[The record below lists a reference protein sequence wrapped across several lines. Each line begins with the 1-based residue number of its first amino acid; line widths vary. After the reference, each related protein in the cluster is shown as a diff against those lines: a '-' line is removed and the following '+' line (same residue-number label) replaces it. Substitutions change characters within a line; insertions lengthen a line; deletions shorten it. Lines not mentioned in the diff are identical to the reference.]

1 MKASAKLTIMLFI
14 GVAVGAMAVHGLHAQ
29 AKPPVFYVG
38 EIDVTDEAGYQ
49 KEFVPQ
55 AGAAAQAG
63 GARFLARGGQTTTL
77 LGDPVK
83 KRVVIYQWESMDQL
97 RGWFNSAEQKKL
109 RDVQAKYSK
118 VRAYAVEGIAPK

>member
-1 MKASAKLTIMLFI
+1 MRTYLTVSIAMLTGIAI
-14 GVAVGAMAVHGLHAQ
+14 GGFAVQGLQAQ

-38 EIDVTDEAGYQ
+38 EVDVTDEAGYQ

-55 AGAAAQAG
+55 AGASIQASG
-63 GARFLARGGQTTTL
+63 GRFLARGGQTTTL

-83 KRVVIYQWESMDQL
+83 KRVVIQQWESMDQM
-97 RGWFNSAEQKKL
+97 RGWFDSPAQKKL

-118 VRAYAVEGIAPK
+118 VRAYTVEGIAPK

>member
-1 MKASAKLTIMLFI
+1 MKASGKLTIMLFI
-14 GVAVGAMAVHGLHAQ
+14 GVAVGAVAVHGLHAQ

-55 AGAAAQAG
+55 VGAAIQAG
-63 GARFLARGGQTTTL
+63 GGRFLARGGQTTTL

-83 KRVVIYQWESMDQL
+83 KRVVIQQWESMDQL
-97 RGWFNSAEQKKL
+97 RGWFDSPDQKKL

-118 VRAYAVEGIAPK
+118 VRSYAVEGVAPK

>member
-1 MKASAKLTIMLFI
+1 MKASAKLAIVLFI
-14 GVAVGAMAVHGLHAQ
+14 GVAVGALAVHGLHAQ

-38 EIDVTDEAGYQ
+38 EVDVTDEAGYQ
-49 KEFVPQ
+49 KEFVPL
-55 AGAAAQAG
+55 AGAAVQAG
-63 GARFLARGGQTTTL
+63 GGRFLARGGQTTTL

-97 RGWFNSAEQKKL
+97 RGWFDSPEQKKL

>member
-1 MKASAKLTIMLFI
+1 MKTYLTVSVAMLTGSAI
-14 GVAVGAMAVHGLHAQ
+14 GGFAVQGLQAK

-55 AGAAAQAG
+55 AGATAQAG

-83 KRVVIYQWESMDQL
+83 KRVVIYQWESMDQM
-97 RGWFNSAEQKKL
+97 RGWFDSAEQK
-109 RDVQAKYSK
+109 
-118 VRAYAVEGIAPK
+118 